1 MSRRK
6 NKSFTKSRNKG
17 PGRDSSKKGGSR
29 PGAFDNRKKKPTP
42 GQYKASVDKNQ
53 KGFAFLALE
62 GTRSEDI
69 FVNAR
74 DALQLFTGIGLKWS
88 LEKWDIQSLRV
99 LSHRFQ
105 ELVGRYSPSLAG
117 KGKGGSIVYE
127 RKRARE
133 EVFLPDGAQGAQM
146 GDWLRVS
153 LTFHTSGP
161 YPVTGKLIQ
170 LYGRPATEC

>member
-74 DALQLFTGIGLKWS
+74 DALQLFHGDRVEVVVGKNG
-88 LEKWDIQSLRV
+88 DIQSLRV

-133 EVFLPDGAQGAQM
+133 EVFLPDGAQGAQWAI
-146 GDWLRVS
+146 GC
-153 LTFHTSGP
+153 
-161 YPVTGKLIQ
+161 
-170 LYGRPATEC
+170 A